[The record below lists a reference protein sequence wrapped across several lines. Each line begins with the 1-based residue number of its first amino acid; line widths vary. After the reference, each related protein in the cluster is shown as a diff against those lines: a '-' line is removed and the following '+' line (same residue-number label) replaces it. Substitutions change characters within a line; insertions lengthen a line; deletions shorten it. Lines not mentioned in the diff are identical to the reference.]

1 MKNEERKL
9 VQTAKYL
16 IIGSLEPFGG
26 KTGVILGI
34 IHQLKSRNIDVSYI
48 KPISS
53 SFDEEEDV
61 DTKLVEKILS
71 LPQDRIVPP
80 LIHMDWDKIS
90 QKIENQDTNDYL
102 SNIISQIKSIQG
114 DLVLIEGAGT
124 LDEGALFGL
133 SLSEMAEKID
143 CPVVL
148 VVKTKGYPPV
158 DSILKAKKELGNR
171 LIGIVI
177 NGVLPEQ
184 VDMIQTQLK
193 PYLIAQGIPVL
204 GILPQNS
211 LLASISVREIAKQL
225 RARILCRSDRL
236 DLMVESLMIGAMN
249 VNAALEYF
257 RKYRN
262 KAVVTGSDRTDLHF
276 AALET
281 STSCL
286 ILTGTT
292 PPDPILLSRAEDLE
306 VPVLAVNLDTLTT
319 IEIIENSFGRARIQ
333 EDIKINCIQELMAQY
348 FDFAHLLERLKL

>member
-1 MKNEERKL
+1 LKNEERKL

-16 IIGSLEPFGG
+16 VIGSLEPFGG

-61 DTKLVEKILS
+61 DTKLIEKILS

>member
-1 MKNEERKL
+1 M
-9 VQTAKYL
+9 
-16 IIGSLEPFGG
+16 
-26 KTGVILGI
+26 
-34 IHQLKSRNIDVSYI
+34 
-48 KPISS
+48 
-53 SFDEEEDV
+53 
-61 DTKLVEKILS
+61 
-71 LPQDRIVPP
+71 
-80 LIHMDWDKIS
+80 
-90 QKIENQDTNDYL
+90 
-102 SNIISQIKSIQG
+102 
-114 DLVLIEGAGT
+114 
-124 LDEGALFGL
+124 
-133 SLSEMAEKID
+133 
-143 CPVVL
+143 
-148 VVKTKGYPPV
+148 
-158 DSILKAKKELGNR
+158 
-171 LIGIVI
+171 
-177 NGVLPEQ
+177 
-184 VDMIQTQLK
+184 
-193 PYLIAQGIPVL
+193 
-204 GILPQNS
+204 GILHQNS

-225 RARILCRSDRL
+225 SARILCRSDRL

-319 IEIIENSFGRARIQ
+319 IEIIENSFGKARIQ

>member
-16 IIGSLEPFGG
+16 VIGSLEPFGG

-61 DTKLVEKILS
+61 DTKLIEKILS

>member
-16 IIGSLEPFGG
+16 VIGSLEPFGG

-61 DTKLVEKILS
+61 DTKLIEKILS

-90 QKIENQDTNDYL
+90 QKIENQDTNNYL
-102 SNIISQIKSIQG
+102 SNVISQIKSIQG

-124 LDEGALFGL
+124 LDEGALFGM

-184 VDMIQTQLK
+184 VEMIQTQLK
-193 PYLIAQGIPVL
+193 SYLISQGISIL

-319 IEIIENSFGRARIQ
+319 IEIIENSFGKARIQ

>member
-16 IIGSLEPFGG
+16 VIGSLEPFGG

-61 DTKLVEKILS
+61 DTKLIEKILS

-90 QKIENQDTNDYL
+90 QKIENQDTNNYL
-102 SNIISQIKSIQG
+102 SNVISQIKSIQG

-124 LDEGALFGL
+124 LDEGALFGM

-158 DSILKAKKELGNR
+158 DSILKAKRELGNR

-184 VDMIQTQLK
+184 VEMIQTQLK
-193 PYLIAQGIPVL
+193 SYLISQGISIL

-319 IEIIENSFGRARIQ
+319 IEIIENSFGKARIQ

>member
-1 MKNEERKL
+1 M

-61 DTKLVEKILS
+61 DTKLIEKILS

>member
-1 MKNEERKL
+1 LKNEERKL

-16 IIGSLEPFGG
+16 VIGSLEPFGG

-61 DTKLVEKILS
+61 DTKLIEKILS

-102 SNIISQIKSIQG
+102 SNVISQIKSIQG

-124 LDEGALFGL
+124 LDEGALFGM
-133 SLSEMAEKID
+133 SLSEIAEKID

-184 VDMIQTQLK
+184 VEMIQTQLK
-193 PYLIAQGIPVL
+193 SYLISQGISIL

>member
-1 MKNEERKL
+1 M

>member
-61 DTKLVEKILS
+61 DTKLIEKILS

>member
-1 MKNEERKL
+1 M

-16 IIGSLEPFGG
+16 VIGSLEPFGG
-26 KTGVILGI
+26 KTGVILGM

-61 DTKLVEKILS
+61 DTKLIEKILS

>member
-1 MKNEERKL
+1 M

-16 IIGSLEPFGG
+16 VIGSLEPFGG

>member
-1 MKNEERKL
+1 M

-16 IIGSLEPFGG
+16 VIGSLEPFGG

-61 DTKLVEKILS
+61 DTKLIEKILS